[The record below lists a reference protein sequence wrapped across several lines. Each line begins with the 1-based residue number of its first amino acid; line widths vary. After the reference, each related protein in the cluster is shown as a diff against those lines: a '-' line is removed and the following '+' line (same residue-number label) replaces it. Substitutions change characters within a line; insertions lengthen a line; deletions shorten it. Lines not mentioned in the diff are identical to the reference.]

1 MKKLLALLLCSACIH
16 VSAQV
21 SFGTSDKFND
31 NWRFMLADDS
41 TALKAD
47 FDDSKWRTLALPH
60 DWSIES
66 APSQALASCTGYLP
80 GGIGWYRKHFTVSDE
95 AARHYIYFEGVYNR
109 SDVYLNGHHLGY
121 RPNGYVS
128 FMYDLTP
135 YLNKEGDNV
144 IAVRVDHSRYADS
157 RWYTGSGIYRDVYLI
172 SAPEVHLS
180 QWGVAYRATK
190 LTNRNATIEVDVAI
204 DNHTTTTQKVQ
215 ARITMLDAKGKQVAS
230 ATKNA
235 TIGAKSTNSQLPLI
249 SYQLKSPH
257 RWNLDDP
264 YLYTLRVELLSNGR
278 IIDSTDVQAGLRT
291 LEFDADK
298 GFFLNGKNMKVKGVC
313 LHHDAG
319 VLGAVVPPEV
329 WRRRIEALKDM
340 GANAIRMSHNP
351 QAPIVYDLCDELGM
365 LVMDEGSDEW
375 EFPKRKWIKGWN
387 KGEPGYEGTY
397 DFFEA
402 WIEQDITDIVRR
414 DRNHPS
420 VFLWSV
426 GNEVDYPNDPYSHPV
441 LDGSSISQPMFGG
454 YDPKRP
460 NAERIGKIA
469 KRLATCIRAVDSSR
483 PVTGALAGVVMSNE
497 TEYPE
502 AVDVVGYNYTEDRYD
517 TDHKKYPNR
526 IIYGSETRNDF
537 AAWKAVRDKE
547 HIFGQFIWT
556 GTDYLGESG
565 AWPSRGL
572 HTGLL
577 NFANYAKPR
586 GKFREAHWSDKPMI
600 YIGTYRRGR
609 GRWGD
614 HLSIDAFDLWNYR
627 EGERIRVVCYTNTA
641 QAQLKLN
648 GKVVG
653 KMSSYDDKHGM
664 IHWDIPYT
672 AGELIAEGYDNEGN
686 LQATYTIK
694 TCKRPYKL
702 QATLIETQTKPR
714 EIIENP
720 TYQILV
726 EVLDE
731 EGTLVKLADNMVSCR
746 IEGPARLLGL
756 ENSDNSDMSHPKAR
770 QRRAFQGY
778 LVAYVQASSEKNAP
792 IEVTFSSPLLEET
805 TITLRQD

>member
-1 MKKLLALLLCSACIH
+1 MKKLFALLLSLMSVCAF
-16 VSAQV
+16 AQV
-21 SFGTSDKFND
+21 SFGNAVKFNED
-31 NWRFMLADDS
+31 WRFVLADDS
-41 TALKAD
+41 MAQRID
-47 FDDSKWRTLALPH
+47 YDDSRWRPLMLPH
-60 DWSIES
+60 DWSIEG
-66 APSQALASCTGYLP
+66 APSQTLASCTGYLP
-80 GGIGWYRKHFTVSDE
+80 GGIGWYRKHFTVADE
-95 AARHYIYFEGVYNR
+95 SARHYIYFEGIYNR
-109 SDVYLNGHHLGY
+109 SDVYINGHHLGH

-135 YLNKEGDNV
+135 YLNGGDNV

-157 RWYTGSGIYRDVYLI
+157 RWYTGSGIYRDVYLV

-190 LTNRNATIEVDVAI
+190 LTDRSATIEVDVAV
-204 DNHTTTTQKVQ
+204 DNHTTEAKKVQ
-215 ARITMLDAKGKQVAS
+215 TCVTMLNAEGKQVAS
-230 ATKNA
+230 ASRNA
-235 TIGAKSTNSQLPLI
+235 VVGASVNDNKLSVVNFQLRNPR
-249 SYQLKSPH
+249 
-257 RWNLDDP
+257 RWTLENP
-264 YLYTLRVELLSNGR
+264 YLYTLRVELLADGKV
-278 IIDSTDVQAGLRT
+278 IDKTDVRAGLRT
-291 LEFDADK
+291 LEFDADT
-298 GFFLNGKNMKVKGVC
+298 GFSLNGVNMKVKGVC

-319 VLGAVVPPEV
+319 VLGAAVPPEV
-329 WRRRIEALKDM
+329 WRRRIESLKAM

-375 EFPKRKWIKGWN
+375 EFPKRKWLQGWN
-387 KGEPGYEGTY
+387 KGEPGYEGTA
-397 DFFEA
+397 DFFEE
-402 WIEQDITDIVRR
+402 WIERDITDIVRR
-414 DRNHPS
+414 DRNHPC

-460 NAERIGKIA
+460 HAERIGKIA
-469 KRLATCIRAVDSSR
+469 KRLAACIRAIDASR

-517 TDHKKYPNR
+517 TDHAKYPNR
-526 IIYGSETRNDF
+526 IIYGSETRSDF
-537 AAWKAVRDKE
+537 SAWKDVRDKQ

-586 GKFREAHWSDKPMI
+586 GKFREAHWSSEPMI

-641 QAQLKLN
+641 KAQLKLN
-648 GKVVG
+648 GEVVG
-653 KMSSYDDKHGM
+653 EMKPYNDEHGM
-664 IHWDIPYT
+664 IYWDIPYASGT
-672 AGELIAEGYDNEGN
+672 LTAEGYNAEGN
-686 LQATYTIK
+686 LQTTYTIK
-694 TCKRPYKL
+694 TSGRPYAL
-702 QATLIETQTKPR
+702 RASLIETATQPH
-714 EIIENP
+714 ESIEHP

-731 EGTLVKLADNMVSCR
+731 EGTLVKLADNMITCHV
-746 IEGPARLLGL
+746 EGPARLLGL

-770 QRRAFQGY
+770 QRRVYQGT
-778 LVAYVQASSEKNAP
+778 LVGYVQRMGDGSVT
-792 IEVTFSSPLLEET
+792 VTFSAPLLGDA
-805 TITLRQD
+805 TIEL

>member
-41 TALKAD
+41 TALKSD

-109 SDVYLNGHHLGY
+109 SDVYLNGHHLGH

-204 DNHTTTTQKVQ
+204 DNHTATTQKVQ

-249 SYQLKSPH
+249 SYQLKNPH

-329 WRRRIEALKDM
+329 WRRRIEALKNM

-746 IEGPARLLGL
+746 IEGPAHLLGL